1 MILFLLECQIETW
14 GDCECVFPF
23 KYNGVLYNSCTDVD
37 EGQLWCVTD
46 VNEDQEMK
54 TGTDYG
60 WCREPVHTAPG
71 KHRVSTPISR
81 HLSPRIICPRKFEG
95 GNTARASFGK

>member
-37 EGQLWCVTD
+37 EERLWCATD
-46 VNEDQEMK
+46 VNEDQEFI
-54 TGTDYG
+54 GDYG
-60 WCREPVHTAPG
+60 LCREGELNHTHLRKGVNKNNWG
-71 KHRVSTPISR
+71 KVFRLTERGGHPQPP
-81 HLSPRIICPRKFEG
+81 HLD
-95 GNTARASFGK
+95 

>member
-37 EGQLWCVTD
+37 EGQLWCATD
-46 VNEDQEMK
+46 VNEDQEMT
-54 TGTDYG
+54 TGNDYG
-60 WCREPVHTAPG
+60 WCREPVHTPRLQLEG
-71 KHRVSTPISR
+71 EGELNHT
-81 HLSPRIICPRKFEG
+81 HLSQRCKMR
-95 GNTARASFGK
+95 